1 MHNNIEPLQRL
12 LKPGLMSHKEL
23 RGVKASRT
31 NQDCDWIKENPML
44 QNHAA
49 HLKRSK

>member
-1 MHNNIEPLQRL
+1 MQNNIEPLQRL

-23 RGVKASRT
+23 RCVNASRT
-31 NQDCDWIKENPML
+31 NQDCDWVKEKPTL
-44 QNHAA
+44 QNHVA